1 MSNPAPIDVSPA
13 LPDLRANGRLLTG
26 ASSAPSLPHAPAQV
40 SPPRPAPAPPP
51 AASWL
56 GRRDDALAAELRD
69 RLAHDTRTAHLA
81 LDVRVEG
88 AVAHVEGSVGSE
100 DERRL
105 VRTLLRRHAGLL
117 AVWDL
122 LRLPGEWLRAAD
134 IGCGDTKQIPWATGV
149 DCNDNPGVDVVTNLE
164 QRLPF
169 EDHAFDNVFAVHVLE
184 HIADLLGLMRELHRV
199 VKPTGV
205 LHVLCP
211 YWRHVNA
218 VADPTHVRFM
228 DAQTFKYF
236 CLPKATRPGVPPWRP
251 LLIAQTHDTV
261 YADLQPI
268 KDGTAASPSEIARW
282 FY

>member
-1 MSNPAPIDVSPA
+1 MS
-13 LPDLRANGRLLTG
+13 
-26 ASSAPSLPHAPAQV
+26 SSAPTNVFPMSPHAGPNDRLPLHEPA
-40 SPPRPAPAPPP
+40 APATHPPTAP
-51 AASWL
+51 SSAPRTAAAMSPDSWL
-56 GRRDDALAAELRD
+56 RLRDDTLAAELRD
-69 RLAHDTRTAHLA
+69 RLAHDARTAHLT
-81 LDVRVEG
+81 LDVCVDG
-88 AVAHVEGSVGSE
+88 AVAHVEGSVASE

-105 VRTLLRRHAGLL
+105 LRTLIRRQAGLL

-122 LRLPGEWLRAAD
+122 LRLPGERLCVAD
-134 IGCGDTKQIPWATGV
+134 IGCGDTKQIPWAMGI
-149 DCNDNPGVDVVTNLE
+149 DCNPNPGVDVVADLE
-164 QRLPF
+164 GRLPLD
-169 EDHAFDNVFAVHVLE
+169 DHTLDNVFAVHVLE

-211 YWRHVNA
+211 FWRHVNA

-236 CLPKATRPGVPPWRP
+236 CLPKATRPNVPPWRP
-251 LLIAQTHDTV
+251 LLIAQTDDTV

>member
-1 MSNPAPIDVSPA
+1 MSSPAPTDIPPTSINLGSNGHRLIAGSVASASQPVSTP
-13 LPDLRANGRLLTG
+13 
-26 ASSAPSLPHAPAQV
+26 
-40 SPPRPAPAPPP
+40 PPRAAYSISP
-51 AASWL
+51 ASWL
-56 GRRDDALAAELRD
+56 RLRDDALAAELRD
-69 RLAHDTRTAHLA
+69 RLAHDSRTAHLA

-88 AVAHVEGSVGSE
+88 AVAHVEGSVASE

-105 VRTLLRRHAGLL
+105 LRMLLRQQAGLY

-122 LRLPGEWLRAAD
+122 LCLPGEPLRAAD

-149 DCNDNPGVDVVTNLE
+149 DCNRNPGVDVVADLE
-164 QRLPF
+164 GSLPF
-169 EDHAFDNVFAVHVLE
+169 DDHAFDNVFAVHVLE

-211 YWRHVNA
+211 SWRHINA

-251 LLIAQTHDTV
+251 LLIAQTADTV

-268 KDGTAASPSEIARW
+268 KDGTTASLDEIARW